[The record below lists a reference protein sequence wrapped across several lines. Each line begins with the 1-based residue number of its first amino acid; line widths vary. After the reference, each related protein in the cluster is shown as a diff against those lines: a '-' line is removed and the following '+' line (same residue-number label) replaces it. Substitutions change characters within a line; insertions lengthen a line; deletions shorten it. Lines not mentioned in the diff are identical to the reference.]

1 MESRKVIVMYCFNA
15 RQKLHIENNC
25 GHCCRGPFFPLK
37 SFAELNIAIEKG
49 DALDFIFQLLT

>member
-1 MESRKVIVMYCFNA
+1 MLD
-15 RQKLHIENNC
+15 KLHLRITVAIVA
-25 GHCCRGPFFPLK
+25 GGFFFPLK